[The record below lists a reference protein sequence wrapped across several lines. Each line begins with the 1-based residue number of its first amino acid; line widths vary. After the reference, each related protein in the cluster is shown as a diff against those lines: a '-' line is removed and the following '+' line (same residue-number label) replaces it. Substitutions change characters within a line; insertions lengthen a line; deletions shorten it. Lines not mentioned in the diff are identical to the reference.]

1 MLKIVPRLIYLHTM
15 KMVCQVVFVS
25 SWLYC
30 LPATTVFAS
39 SGQQT
44 FFICTD
50 YHCDTGETVT
60 LSPSQWQSV
69 RDLFISD
76 ASPAEEREFIR
87 QAIALLETIVGA
99 ITGTWRDMAG
109 NVAGAGK
116 GGQLDCI
123 SESKNTTTYLVLMLN
138 DGLLK
143 WHEIGERRLRHP
155 LILNFHWTAVI
166 VDRSN
171 GQHFAVDSWP
181 FDNGQPPRIQ
191 PISDWLTGRGTDD

>member
-1 MLKIVPRLIYLHTM
+1 
-15 KMVCQVVFVS
+15 
-25 SWLYC
+25 
-30 LPATTVFAS
+30 

-116 GGQLDCI
+116 AGQLDCI
-123 SESKNTTTYLVLMLN
+123 SESKNTTTYLVLMFD

-143 WHEIGERRLRHP
+143 WHEIGDRRLRHP
-155 LILNFHWTAVI
+155 LIFNLHWTAVI
-166 VDRSN
+166 IDRSN
-171 GQHFAVDSWP
+171 GQHFAVDSW
-181 FDNGQPPRIQ
+181 FLDNGQPPRIQ
-191 PISDWLTGRGTDD
+191 PISDWLKGRGTNE